1 MVCQLEHRPWKVHV
15 DGASSTKGSVAGIVI
30 ITPEGVLLEHSFRL
44 GFNASNNKAEYEAL
58 LARLRAVSRLEA
70 RNVEVYSD
78 SRLIVNQVQGSFETR
93 DARMKAYLEL
103 VNQAIG
109 KFCTVKVIQVS
120 RAQNKDADFLVTLA
134 SSIAKDIP

>member
-1 MVCQLEHRPWKVHV
+1 
-15 DGASSTKGSVAGIVI
+15 
-30 ITPEGVLLEHSFRL
+30 
-44 GFNASNNKAEYEAL
+44 
-58 LARLRAVSRLEA
+58 
-70 RNVEVYSD
+70 
-78 SRLIVNQVQGSFETR
+78 
-93 DARMKAYLEL
+93 MKAYLEL

>member
-1 MVCQLEHRPWKVHV
+1 M
-15 DGASSTKGSVAGIVI
+15 
-30 ITPEGVLLEHSFRL
+30 
-44 GFNASNNKAEYEAL
+44 
-58 LARLRAVSRLEA
+58 RAVSRLEA